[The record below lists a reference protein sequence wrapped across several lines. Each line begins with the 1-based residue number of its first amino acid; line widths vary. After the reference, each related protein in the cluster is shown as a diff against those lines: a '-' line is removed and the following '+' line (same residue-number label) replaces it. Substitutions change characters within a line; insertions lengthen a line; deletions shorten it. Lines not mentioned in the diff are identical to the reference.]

1 MDKSTSMWSAASSAA
16 AADLPGRLGSGS
28 SLGVS
33 PMAEHPGGLK
43 PGAGH
48 IGAGHAAA
56 MESNRATV
64 RLFAAIAILACILA
78 MALSP
83 ASAYAMEVSSCTAKP
98 NAESGN
104 DIMGATNTRINW
116 EGQAADDEIVTA
128 LSFTLPDGTDYSLD
142 DLKVTMLSGDD
153 LMTRT
158 NLDVE
163 ATSDGQTVTIAIN
176 DELPAGAY
184 IRVEIYDVYFPR
196 DGGDM
201 QIEGTYTLDD
211 GQVLSIEGIPTI
223 TVEGITVAEQLSQWL
238 EEQEW
243 VQAWNSVR
251 ALHMF
256 LDPTLIVTSF
266 PVVFKG
272 FLMALGIVACAF
284 PLAIPFGFLLSLMR
298 MSKFTAL
305 RGIASVYVNLVR
317 GTPLFLQI
325 YVAFFGLPLA
335 GIQIPNFPL
344 GVIVLSMN
352 SCAYMCEIFRAGIQ
366 SIPAGQFEAARSL
379 GMTGAQTMLSVIIPQ
394 TVRRVIPTLT
404 SEFILLY
411 KDTSMLAAVGLLE
424 IVMYAKTIVA
434 STGSIT
440 PYIVAACFYLV
451 ITLPLAWLV
460 GKLENKLA
468 GTDSGSSRPKEKKSK
483 KGSKAADVAGAS
495 GETAPAATMAVA
507 KRSAMTVAA
516 GIMGNFGKAVAKLAG
531 SAVHGAMALAR
542 NVVAI
547 CKAAVAR
554 VCEAVEDCK
563 AAANGRAGSPS
574 SVRWAE
580 GPSAWDAGAE
590 LELEAAED
598 QPDVSGAGPGVADS
612 CGSSAGHIVRSCPI
626 HIRQHAVPSGASAS
640 GLVSS
645 RPWCPSPLSAS
656 SGGPTVL
663 QRHEAKAIEKTAK
676 RADRRPR

>member
-1 MDKSTSMWSAASSAA
+1 MEQGTARESAIAA
-16 AADLPGRLGSGS
+16 AGSPGGPGRA
-28 SLGVS
+28 V
-33 PMAEHPGGLK
+33 
-43 PGAGH
+43 AGRSVP
-48 IGAGHAAA
+48 AKF
-56 MESNRATV
+56 
-64 RLFAAIAILACILA
+64 LLALA
-78 MALSP
+78 MVVCAVSVVLSP
-83 ASAYAMEVSSCTAKP
+83 TSAYALEVSSCTAKP

-104 DIMGATNTRINW
+104 GIMGATNTRINW
-116 EGQAADDEIVTA
+116 EGQAADDEVVTA

-158 NLDVE
+158 VLDVE
-163 ATSDGQTVTIAIN
+163 AASYGQTVDIAIA

-196 DGGDM
+196 DGGEM

-211 GQVLSIEGIPTI
+211 GQVVPMEGVPMIE
-223 TVEGITVAEQLSQWL
+223 VEGITVAEQLSQWL

-256 LDPTLIVTSF
+256 LDPTLIVTSL

-298 MSKFTAL
+298 MSRFAVL
-305 RGIASVYVNLVR
+305 RGIASVYVNVVR

-379 GMTGAQTMLSVIIPQ
+379 GMTGAQTMMSVIIPQ

-411 KDTSMLAAVGLLE
+411 KDTSMLAAVGILE

-440 PYIVAACFYLV
+440 PYIVAALFYLV

-468 GTDSGSSRPKEKKSK
+468 GADSGSSKPKDKK
-483 KGSKAADVAGAS
+483 KGGDAVPDSAAVPEAKGASSAGMAAVAHVRAAGAAMVGSVAGDLSEAAHAVMGFFGKVAAVCAPVAGGALGKTAEQPAGIGASALGRVPMPAAAVGPDAAALAADGESHPVSSAADRKG
-495 GETAPAATMAVA
+495 GETAARNGSGPAVLEGGGPAVQVRKMDGCVDGA
-507 KRSAMTVAA
+507 AA
-516 GIMGNFGKAVAKLAG
+516 GICDRVGMGADAGGAGHRLQPGRGRLRNSVSRLRLA
-531 SAVHGAMALAR
+531 AP
-542 NVVAI
+542 
-547 CKAAVAR
+547 
-554 VCEAVEDCK
+554 
-563 AAANGRAGSPS
+563 GRGSPGGPRHRACS
-574 SVRWAE
+574 PS
-580 GPSAWDAGAE
+580 GPSGSRQEGRIGMATPVCFG
-590 LELEAAED
+590 
-598 QPDVSGAGPGVADS
+598 
-612 CGSSAGHIVRSCPI
+612 CGRS
-626 HIRQHAVPSGASAS
+626 
-640 GLVSS
+640 L
-645 RPWCPSPLSAS
+645 
-656 SGGPTVL
+656 
-663 QRHEAKAIEKTAK
+663 
-676 RADRRPR
+676 